1 MTTAATIAA
10 RLTLDKSDYDK
21 GLGDAGKQASNFQSS
36 MRSVGQS
43 MSRAGGMM
51 TAALTVPV
59 AGAFTMM
66 ITSASDLNESANAM
80 NVVFEGAASTI
91 EKFGEQS
98 AETIGL
104 AKSDWYQLAAVQGA
118 ALKNYGYS
126 QEQAAEETIKLGTRA
141 ADMASIFNTDVN
153 DAMIAI
159 GALMRGE
166 TEPIKRYGVSMNEAA
181 IKAKAMSMGLIE
193 TTVDGVKVN
202 GLLLKLEKAQSEY
215 NKALAKYGEDS
226 IEARTAAQGLAE
238 TESALESAMEGS
250 NAQMTQAQKA
260 QAALA
265 LFYDQTD
272 QFAGDFANTSDQLA
286 NSSRILKAQLKDEA
300 AALGADLLPYVL
312 QAVTYFREL
321 IGKFQALSPEQKKWI
336 MVIMGAVAVLGPLLI
351 IVGSIVTAISALIPV
366 ITAVAGLFSVPLIVI
381 ILAVIAV
388 LAALYYA
395 WENNL
400 GGIQEIVADAWET
413 VTELF
418 DEAMSWIYDLTHG
431 QLGELSEVWKRTT
444 GFIKQAVDIWFKQIR
459 LLFQAFKAAFS
470 GDWEGLGRILRQM
483 WDNAWT
489 GMTLMVRTA
498 WANIQSA
505 VSAGV
510 QTVRNYLS
518 NINWGDL
525 GRNLI
530 QSIAT
535 GMLGALPLLLGAAG
549 NLLSALRDFFSGF
562 FGGGGGGGVPY
573 LPPPPPDSPTHASG
587 TNGWLTVPPGYPGDS
602 YTVRMESGEK
612 YAVAKKGDSLP
623 GGSGTVN
630 YFHPQITI
638 VTGRAD
644 PRKSLKGLV

>member
-36 MRSVGQS
+36 MSSVGQS

-66 ITSASDLNESANAM
+66 VTSASDLSESANAM
-80 NVVFEGAASTI
+80 NVVFEGGASAI

-153 DAMIAI
+153 DAMTAI
-159 GALMRGE
+159 SALMRGE

-193 TTVDGVKVN
+193 MTVDGVKVN
-202 GLLLKLEKAQSEY
+202 GLLLKLEKSQAEY
-215 NKALAKYGEDS
+215 SKAVKKYGEDS
-226 IEARTAAQGLAE
+226 LEARTAAQGLAE
-238 TESALESAMEGS
+238 TEADLESAMEGS
-250 NAQMTQAQKA
+250 AAQMTQAQKA
-260 QAALA
+260 QASLA

-300 AALGADLLPYVL
+300 AALGTDLLPYVL

-351 IVGSIVTAISALIPV
+351 IIGSIVTAISALIPV
-366 ITAVAGLFSVPLIVI
+366 ITAVAGLFSVPLILI

-395 WENNL
+395 WVNNL

-418 DEAMSWIYDLTHG
+418 EEAMDWIYDLTHG

-483 WDNAWT
+483 WDNAWN
-489 GMTLMVRTA
+489 GMKLMVQTS
-498 WANIQSA
+498 WANIRSFLSSA
-505 VSAGV
+505 VASLQSWWG
-510 QTVRNYLS
+510 S
-518 NINWGDL
+518 INWADL

-530 QSIAT
+530 IKIRD
-535 GMLGALPLLLGAAG
+535 GMLGALPLLLSGAS
-549 NLLSALRDFFSGF
+549 NILSALGSFFSGF
-562 FGGGGGGGVPY
+562 FGGGGNVPY
-573 LPPPPPDSPTHASG
+573 LPPPPPDSPTHANG

-602 YTVRMESGEK
+602 YTARMTSGEQ
-612 YAVAKKGDSLP
+612 YAVVKKGDSLP

-638 VTGRAD
+638 VTGKVD